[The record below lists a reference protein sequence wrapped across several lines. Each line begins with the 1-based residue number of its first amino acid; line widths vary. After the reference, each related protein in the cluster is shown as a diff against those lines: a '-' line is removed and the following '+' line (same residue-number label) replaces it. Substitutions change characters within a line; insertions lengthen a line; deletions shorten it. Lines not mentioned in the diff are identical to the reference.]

1 MTLRNQRRRKGA
13 ALVEYGLLV
22 AGVALVATAAVAIFG
37 SKTTDLIASIATV
50 LPGVEQEENG
60 PIVSGKLIETTD
72 STGPNARIETDI
84 ATILGNSGTERLS
97 TNLGFTAGGG
107 LDTLVI
113 DPGETTGP

>member
-50 LPGVEQEENG
+50 LPGVTADENG
-60 PIVSGKLIETTD
+60 PITSGKLIETTPSD
-72 STGPNARIETDI
+72 TNGAQITTDI
-84 ATILGNSGTERLS
+84 STILGNSGVDRLGG
-97 TNLGFTAGGG
+97 NLGYSG
-107 LDTLVI
+107 LNTLVV
-113 DPGETTGP
+113 DVADNLP